1 MSVTI
6 DMTKAREIWRN
17 KIRAARAEEFKQLD
31 MQYMRADETGDVAA
45 KTLIAARKNLLRDA
59 PNNSAIESA
68 TTVEELSAVW
78 PFE

>member
-17 KIRAARAEEFKQLD
+17 KIRDARTEEFKLLD
-31 MQYMRADETGDVAA
+31 MQYMRADETGNVAA
-45 KTLIAARKNLLRDA
+45 KATIAARKNLLRDA
-59 PNNSAIESA
+59 PNDSAIENAS
-68 TTVEELSAVW
+68 TVEELSAVW

>member
-31 MQYMRADETGDVAA
+31 MQYMRADEIGDVAA

>member
-17 KIRAARAEEFKQLD
+17 KIRDARTEEFKQLD
-31 MQYMRADETGDVAA
+31 MQYMRADESGDADA
-45 KTLIAARKNLLRDA
+45 KAVIVARKNLLRDA
-59 PNNSAIESA
+59 TDNPAIANAS
-68 TTVEELSAVW
+68 TVEELSAVW